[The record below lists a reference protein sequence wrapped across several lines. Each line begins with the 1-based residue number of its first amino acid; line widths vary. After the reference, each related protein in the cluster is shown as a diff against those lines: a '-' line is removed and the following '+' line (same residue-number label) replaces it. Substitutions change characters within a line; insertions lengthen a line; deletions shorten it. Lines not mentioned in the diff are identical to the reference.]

1 MLEERQREMVPTSD
15 VNTLLIERIEKVVEI
30 LQENSIKMGQLL
42 AVHNEK
48 LEKQDQVDGVLFEK
62 IDSLHRE
69 VTRKSDEIKKGC
81 ERDIMKIDARLN
93 AIEKKIWSLFGGIA
107 IISFIVSGPGQSVMK
122 NLMPQPSVERL
133 TN

>member
-1 MLEERQREMVPTSD
+1 MAPTSD

-48 LEKQDQVDGVLFEK
+48 LEKQDKIDGVLFEK

-69 VTRKSDEIKKGC
+69 VTRKTDEIKRGC
-81 ERDIMKIDARLN
+81 EKDIMLVDTRLR
-93 AIEKKIWSLFGGIA
+93 AMEKKMWSIFGGLA
-107 IISFIVSGPGQSVMK
+107 IISFIVSAPGQSIMK
-122 NLMPQPSVERL
+122 NLMPQPPMGGL

>member
-1 MLEERQREMVPTSD
+1 MLQTSD
-15 VNTLLIERIEKVVEI
+15 VNTLLIERIERIVEI

-48 LEKQDQVDGVLFEK
+48 LTKQDHTDGLLFEK
-62 IDSLHRE
+62 IDSVHRE
-69 VTRKSDEIKKGC
+69 VTRKAEEIKKGC
-81 ERDIMKIDARLN
+81 ERDIILVDTRLREM
-93 AIEKKIWSLFGGIA
+93 EKKMWSIFGA
-107 IISFIVSGPGQSVMK
+107 LTIISFVVSSPGQSIMK

>member
-1 MLEERQREMVPTSD
+1 MAPTSD
-15 VNTLLIERIEKVVEI
+15 VNTLLIERIEKIVEI

-48 LEKQDQVDGVLFEK
+48 LEKQDKIDGVLFEK

-69 VTRKSDEIKKGC
+69 VTRKTDELKKGC
-81 ERDIMKIDARLN
+81 EKDIMLIDTRLR
-93 AIEKKIWSLFGGIA
+93 AMEKKMWSIFGGLA
-107 IISFIVSGPGQSVMK
+107 IISFIVSAPGQSIMK
-122 NLMPQPSVERL
+122 NLMPQPSMERL

>member
-1 MLEERQREMVPTSD
+1 MDNNSPLTD
-15 VNTLLIERIEKVVEI
+15 VNILLIERIEKVVEI

-48 LEKQDQVDGVLFEK
+48 LMKQDQVDGILFEK
-62 IDSLHRE
+62 IDSVHRE
-69 VTRKSDEIKKGC
+69 VTRKADEIKKGC

-93 AIEKKIWSLFGGIA
+93 TIEKKIWSLFGGIA
-107 IISFIVSGPGQSVMK
+107 IISFIVSGPGQSIMK
-122 NLMPQPSVERL
+122 NLMSQPSMERL

>member
-1 MLEERQREMVPTSD
+1 MAPTSD

-48 LEKQDQVDGVLFEK
+48 LEKQDKIDGVLFEK

-93 AIEKKIWSLFGGIA
+93 TIEKKIWSLFGAIA
-107 IISFIVSGPGQSVMK
+107 IISFIVSAPGQTIMK